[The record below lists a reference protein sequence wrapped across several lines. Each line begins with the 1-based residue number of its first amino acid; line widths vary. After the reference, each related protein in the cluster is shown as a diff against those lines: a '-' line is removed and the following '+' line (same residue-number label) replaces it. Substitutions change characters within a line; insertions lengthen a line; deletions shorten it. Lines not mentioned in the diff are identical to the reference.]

1 LKANEGVI
9 MIDQE
14 YLKECFDYNKDTGDI
29 TWLTRPLHHFV
40 NLAAMNS
47 SNSKFAGKVAGSI
60 MNRGYMLVGINGTRI
75 LYHRIILM
83 LMGLDVTGKQV
94 DHINGDKTDNR
105 WANLRLVDQIDNLK
119 NKSLRTSNKTGISGV
134 SFYSNLKG
142 KPFRVT
148 YYEDGNK
155 RATEFFVPTL
165 FEAACARKSFEYK
178 NGYHDNH
185 GRKSTTSK

>member
-1 LKANEGVI
+1 MSKTI
-9 MIDQE
+9 T
-14 YLKECFDYNKDTGDI
+14 KELLNDMFSYDSITGDVLWVKPI
-29 TWLTRPLHHFV
+29 NKPV
-40 NLAAMNS
+40 
-47 SNSKFAGKVAGSI
+47 GSVVGSL
-60 MNRGYMLVGINGTRI
+60 MSRGYLMVAISGNNYLV
-75 LYHRIILM
+75 HRLIFIM
-83 LMGLDVTGKQV
+83 RGFDVFRKQV

-105 WANLRLVDQIDNLK
+105 WVNLRLVDQIDNLK
-119 NKSLRTSNKTGISGV
+119 NKSLRASNKTGISGV
-134 SFYSNLKG
+134 SFYSNLKS

-178 NGYHDNH
+178 NEYHENH